1 MSQDVRCIQTQPCK
15 WNERHTASIYWW
27 NEVLCGY
34 QHIRMQT
41 TSKFMYPPFTLCC
54 FTVRWLS
61 ALCLVAYLWKI
72 STHHPATLPSC
83 SIYSAQV
90 PEVWTTLCPDSARC
104 PSPAQTDGT
113 ASTEGVYIKRFP
125 RSETTQW
132 FFLISQFQQ
141 LIPEMSQPRCCW
153 AESSD

>member
-1 MSQDVRCIQTQPCK
+1 MIISQDVRCIQTQPWK
-15 WNERHTASIYWW
+15 WNESHTASTYWW

-41 TSKFMYPPFTLCC
+41 TSKFMYPLFTLCC

-61 ALCLVAYLWKI
+61 GLCLVAYLWKI
-72 STHHPATLPSC
+72 STHHPAPLPPC

-104 PSPAQTDGT
+104 PSPVLLRLCDMEWDPICARTIFWAQ
-113 ASTEGVYIKRFP
+113 AGVNIWEVLRQCG
-125 RSETTQW
+125 RNG
-132 FFLISQFQQ
+132 
-141 LIPEMSQPRCCW
+141 
-153 AESSD
+153 